1 MQLIDFCA
9 KSMNSCN
16 PKVVYHAAIYIF
28 NHLLCWEKEKMTELT
43 PLLQNAVVAICAAM
57 TEEEKSPALGKAED
71 SETLNALLLCL
82 CRILYKNFQVC
93 TWVEKEINQ

>member
-1 MQLIDFCA
+1 
-9 KSMNSCN
+9 
-16 PKVVYHAAIYIF
+16 
-28 NHLLCWEKEKMTELT
+28 MTELT

-57 TEEEKSPALGKAED
+57 TEEEKAPALGKAED

-82 CRILYKNFQVC
+82 CRILYKNFEVC